1 LGRPAPPALLFVQ
14 DEGQAPLVLNVA
26 KTTISGDFSLQ
37 GLAACGVPFY
47 SSCVL
52 TVTFT
57 PTASGIRTGIL
68 TIASNDPSLP
78 TISVPLEAVG
88 YAAAPV
94 PQITSLNSQLVQ
106 AGAAGTN
113 LSVRGYGFLPSS
125 IVEVGGVPQPT
136 TYDSDTA
143 LGATLAASSIP
154 ANSYGELAVT
164 VVTPA
169 PGGGTSAP
177 YTLTEFQLISAANV
191 FMIYEPVSK
200 QLFTSTPAAA
210 TANPNTV
217 VPINPVTATVGT
229 PIPVGNDPGVLAASA
244 DGKYLYVGL
253 NADHTIQRINLSTS
267 AIERTFPLPVDPTFG
282 KLTVFDMHVVPGS
295 DTEVAASLMGS
306 FSPGEEGIALFND
319 AGLVNWIPSL
329 SLTGQTP
336 TVSVDRFT
344 FTNSPSTLY
353 AIVPSHPGFAELTYS
368 SAGLEY
374 AGASCCVPANN
385 SQSSGF
391 HLATDGTLLYTDTGS
406 VWNPAN
412 NGQIVGTYA
421 VPAQTFLDSVIP
433 DTSTG
438 KTYYLNQDGATTV
451 LAFDQTSLAQ
461 TASLSLDDPNLPGI
475 VGTQLVRWG
484 TNGFAFR
491 GTSVAN
497 SSGPSIFLF
506 TSSIVSAANL
516 NAIPVATTL
525 TPASTPAAGPD
536 FVLTV
541 NGSGFIPGSTVEWNG
556 SPRLTT
562 VVSST
567 QLTTTVYASDIAV
580 AGTAQVNVASPG
592 QGGIS
597 ALLTFTI
604 TGPPPSP
611 IATLSPPS
619 LTFASQAVGTSSS
632 GQAITLGNSG
642 NADLTGIAIAIGGA
656 DAASFAQTSTC
667 GTTVAAGGSC
677 VISIVFTPA
686 SAGTASATL
695 TVTSNAGTSPQSV
708 GLSGTAPQ
716 SPFAITPQPGGASST
731 VTAGQPAT
739 YALSI
744 TAAQGY
750 SGTLALTCTNL
761 PANASCSFAPSNIVL
776 AGGKSAT
783 FTATIATAAT
793 QTGALLR
800 NASLGSVLATFL
812 FLLPLSKKHRRGAT
826 LTATALLLFATAIGG
841 SACGGGS
848 SSSGTPVT
856 PPQATVAPGTYTVQV
871 VASDGTTKQTQ
882 PLTLVVQ

>member
-1 LGRPAPPALLFVQ
+1 MGRPAPPALLFVQ

-57 PTASGIRTGIL
+57 PTASGIRTGML

-374 AGASCCVPANN
+374 AGASCCVPAFRR
-385 SQSSGF
+385 SRRTRSPASVIDMTTSLPSSGSEARSARPRASRPASVAPIDCGLICSS
-391 HLATDGTLLYTDTGS
+391 LASAADVAGPPRSRRERAELSGS
-406 VWNPAN
+406 VSSP
-412 NGQIVGTYA
+412 
-421 VPAQTFLDSVIP
+421 
-433 DTSTG
+433 
-438 KTYYLNQDGATTV
+438 
-451 LAFDQTSLAQ
+451 LAFAWRSRRTSSPMLIRSAPA
-461 TASLSLDDPNLPGI
+461 TWA
-475 VGTQLVRWG
+475 
-484 TNGFAFR
+484 
-491 GTSVAN
+491 TSRSWSI
-497 SSGPSIFLF
+497 SSG
-506 TSSIVSAANL
+506 
-516 NAIPVATTL
+516 
-525 TPASTPAAGPD
+525 
-536 FVLTV
+536 
-541 NGSGFIPGSTVEWNG
+541 
-556 SPRLTT
+556 
-562 VVSST
+562 
-567 QLTTTVYASDIAV
+567 
-580 AGTAQVNVASPG
+580 
-592 QGGIS
+592 
-597 ALLTFTI
+597 
-604 TGPPPSP
+604 
-611 IATLSPPS
+611 
-619 LTFASQAVGTSSS
+619 
-632 GQAITLGNSG
+632 
-642 NADLTGIAIAIGGA
+642 
-656 DAASFAQTSTC
+656 
-667 GTTVAAGGSC
+667 
-677 VISIVFTPA
+677 
-686 SAGTASATL
+686 
-695 TVTSNAGTSPQSV
+695 
-708 GLSGTAPQ
+708 
-716 SPFAITPQPGGASST
+716 
-731 VTAGQPAT
+731 
-739 YALSI
+739 
-744 TAAQGY
+744 
-750 SGTLALTCTNL
+750 
-761 PANASCSFAPSNIVL
+761 
-776 AGGKSAT
+776 
-783 FTATIATAAT
+783 
-793 QTGALLR
+793 
-800 NASLGSVLATFL
+800 
-812 FLLPLSKKHRRGAT
+812 
-826 LTATALLLFATAIGG
+826 
-841 SACGGGS
+841 
-848 SSSGTPVT
+848 
-856 PPQATVAPGTYTVQV
+856 
-871 VASDGTTKQTQ
+871 
-882 PLTLVVQ
+882 